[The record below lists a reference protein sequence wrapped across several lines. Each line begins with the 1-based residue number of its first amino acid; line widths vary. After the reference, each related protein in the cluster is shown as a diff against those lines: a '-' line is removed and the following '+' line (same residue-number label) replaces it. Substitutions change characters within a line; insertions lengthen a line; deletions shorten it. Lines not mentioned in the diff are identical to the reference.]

1 MKQHHLST
9 KFLVFYIF
17 IGVFGFFLV
26 TLGGSDMVERHFE
39 HSLSAA
45 LYTEAHNIASN
56 EAVKNNIS
64 SATVDSLQEHLSAI
78 ADFQDAVL
86 WIINNNGEIIVSTR
100 KNIAIDE
107 PIPFDEFDA
116 AKWGSNYYQV
126 GKFYGYFDTDQ
137 LSVIAP
143 ITSDMTTKGYV
154 AIHYAMTNLYQS
166 RSSYPVYYAVYFPY
180 LLCSYQSPALG
191 LQSLY
196 PQTSHENHERC
207 QRICRW

>member
-26 TLGGSDMVERHFE
+26 TLGGSYMVERHFE

-78 ADFQDAVL
+78 AHFQDEVL

-126 GKFYGYFDTDQ
+126 GKFYGYF
-137 LSVIAP
+137 
-143 ITSDMTTKGYV
+143 
-154 AIHYAMTNLYQS
+154 
-166 RSSYPVYYAVYFPY
+166 PY
-180 LLCSYQSPALG
+180 LLCSYQSPGLG